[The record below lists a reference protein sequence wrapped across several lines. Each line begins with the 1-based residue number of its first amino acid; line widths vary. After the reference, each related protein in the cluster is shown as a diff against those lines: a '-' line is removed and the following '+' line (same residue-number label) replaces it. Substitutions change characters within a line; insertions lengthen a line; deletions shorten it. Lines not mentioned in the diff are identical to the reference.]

1 MRREGEVVDCME
13 EDFDDL
19 CAFADAS
26 GERVLGRW
34 LDRVEEEAIAEVDR
48 LCVEPTVVH
57 DEEDSVRA

>member
-1 MRREGEVVDCME
+1 ME